1 MHACI
6 PEGLAK
12 IVGVKTLTIGYTK
25 DIKLAEKI
33 ARATGARELLVET
46 RPEGET
52 LMLNEK
58 EQAKWR
64 HRGWRLEGRT
74 AKKTLVANILEDHSG
89 GGTEGKRQSE
99 VQGGHT
105 SEGYSEGGRL
115 MASML
120 FETASEVS
128 SGLKDDS
135 STGQDDDSADDERY
149 EQSEQ
154 MDIDTNA

>member
-6 PEGLAK
+6 PEALAR
-12 IVGVKTLTIGYTK
+12 IVGIKTLTIGYTK

-33 ARATGARELLVET
+33 AIATGARELLVET

-64 HRGWRLEGRT
+64 HRGWRLEGRM
-74 AKKTLVANILEDHSG
+74 AKKTLVANILEDYSG
-89 GGTEGKRQSE
+89 GGTEGDRKSE

-115 MASML
+115 KASML
-120 FETASEVS
+120 FETASEES

-135 STGQDDDSADDERY
+135 SSGQDDDSADDERK
-149 EQSEQ
+149 EQSER
-154 MDIDTNA
+154 MDDDTNT